1 MQRKDVAR
9 ENQIPNI
16 VSRRTVGAYVCVQ
29 GIFFAWACDPVSE
42 SRSTFVGYASRYIVL
57 RGERASLTP
66 ARLAINTSQGKRL
79 VRHDF
84 DLQDLIT
91 CDI

>member
-1 MQRKDVAR
+1 MCACK
-9 ENQIPNI
+9 E
-16 VSRRTVGAYVCVQ
+16 
-29 GIFFAWACDPVSE
+29 FFLRGRAPLSE
-42 SRSTFVGYASRYIVL
+42 SRSTFVGFASRYIVL